1 MSPVSV
7 DQKYLEYLFE
17 SRGRE
22 SVMKMENNKIQVI
35 ITSLSIL
42 HTYTEIQST
51 IYIELSQSILRL
63 AI

>member
-42 HTYTEIQST
+42 HTYTE
-51 IYIELSQSILRL
+51 YYLY
-63 AI
+63 

>member
-22 SVMKMENNKIQVI
+22 SVMKMENNKIQVTLDLI
-35 ITSLSIL
+35 GQYSIL
-42 HTYTEIQST
+42 SPLNGQYLVNIIDVS
-51 IYIELSQSILRL
+51 LVNSL
-63 AI
+63 